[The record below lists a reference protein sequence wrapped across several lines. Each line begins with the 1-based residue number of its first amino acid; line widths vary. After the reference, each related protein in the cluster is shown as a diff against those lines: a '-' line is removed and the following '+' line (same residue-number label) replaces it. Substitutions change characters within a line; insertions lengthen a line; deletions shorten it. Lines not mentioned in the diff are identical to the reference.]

1 MLSNSVGN
9 RDHKID
15 FFFPR
20 LSLVSSSQTKLD
32 STINTPLR
40 SVSLPYNICV
50 ISGFS
55 GFSISLRN
63 FFVLLTPHK
72 SMIDDFTA

>member
-40 SVSLPYNICV
+40 SVSLRYNICV
-50 ISGFS
+50 INPVKYYVFLRREYNSG
-55 GFSISLRN
+55 ICSL
-63 FFVLLTPHK
+63 FHV
-72 SMIDDFTA
+72 